1 MDKHS
6 PVHPQPHL
14 GESHFRQLW
23 EAAADAVIVIDG
35 QSRIR
40 YANPSFLEVFG
51 YPLDQALGQPLAML
65 QPERFG
71 EGHPGVLDPQP
82 SRGDERHDWRV
93 VQTIGLHRDGREFPL
108 EISGGEIEIDG
119 SRMFAAFLRDISDRV
134 RAERVQTALHRISE
148 AAHSAIDLQGLFQA
162 IHGIISELL
171 PARNFYVA
179 LYDSVS
185 DVLSFPYWIDES
197 NPRPEPRRL
206 KDFRGLTGLVL
217 QSGEPL
223 MLSPE
228 TIGAMAAY
236 PDVAIIGGEDINWL
250 GIPLRTS
257 HGNIGVLTVQSYSGS
272 GRYTEKDKELLRFVS
287 DQIAS
292 AIELKQV
299 QQDVRESEEQFKSAF
314 EHSAIGMALIGLD
327 RGHYL
332 KVNASHCA
340 IVGYTEAEL
349 LQMTFQDITHPD
361 DIEPDLSQLRRL
373 VAGDITSYKMEKRYF
388 HKSGSIVQVRLVV
401 SLVRDN
407 LGRPKHHIA
416 QIEDITEHKR
426 AERWQRHYIDTLGLI
441 TAEAAIEV
449 ILSSLAA
456 FAEQQADGLLCSILI
471 LSADGKRL
479 RLAAAPSLPAWF
491 NEAIDG
497 AAIGPGEGSCGVAAF
512 TGRMVVT
519 EDVMTSPD
527 WLPWRELAA
536 RAGIR
541 ACWSHPILS
550 ADNKVLGTF
559 AIYRREPLAPTP
571 EEIQLIRQSAGLAAI
586 AIERAR
592 HHEDQR
598 LAKVVFEQGIEG
610 IMVTDLDNRVLMV
623 NESFETLTGFSA
635 EEIVGREPDFL
646 YPDRTGPGHPGGRQG
661 SVVGDGRWR
670 GEVLG
675 MKKSGESY
683 PMAMSVATVHD
694 ALGVPSHFVM
704 TIADVSGQKVQAA
717 RIEQLAFY
725 DVLTG
730 LPNRALFIDRLE
742 QTLVASKR
750 HESHGAILFLDLDRF
765 KEINDSQGH
774 AVGDMALAEVA
785 RRLRSVSRQEETLA
799 RMGGDEFVLIAENI
813 DAEAAVL
820 IAAQFCQALVE
831 PLDLHGHAYVVGASI
846 GIALYPADGETSED
860 LIKHA
865 DIAMYQAKS
874 AGGGYRLYQ
883 AAMGTDLAK
892 RLTLAKRLRQALDG
906 GKLQLYYQ
914 PQFDLGRGCV
924 IGAEALLRWND
935 PELGWVS
942 PAEFIPVAEERG
954 MMNELGDWVLR
965 EACRQLNAW
974 EAAGM
979 RFEGRLAINVS
990 AIQMEDPG
998 VVDRLLGIVQQ
1009 ARLSPARFDLEL
1021 TESSMMR
1028 DPERAVQVLESLGA
1042 AGFGLSIDDFG
1053 TGYSSLSYLK
1063 RFAADQIKI
1072 DISFVQNMLV
1082 DVNDHTIVTTII
1094 VMARSLGLKTTA
1106 EGVEHEDQAA
1116 ALRALGCD
1124 NAQGYHFGRPVAAQV
1139 FGEHWLTPSPT
1150 A

>member
-1 MDKHS
+1 
-6 PVHPQPHL
+6 
-14 GESHFRQLW
+14 
-23 EAAADAVIVIDG
+23 
-35 QSRIR
+35 
-40 YANPSFLEVFG
+40 
-51 YPLDQALGQPLAML
+51 
-65 QPERFG
+65 
-71 EGHPGVLDPQP
+71 
-82 SRGDERHDWRV
+82 
-93 VQTIGLHRDGREFPL
+93 
-108 EISGGEIEIDG
+108 
-119 SRMFAAFLRDISDRV
+119 
-134 RAERVQTALHRISE
+134 
-148 AAHSAIDLQGLFQA
+148 
-162 IHGIISELL
+162 
-171 PARNFYVA
+171 
-179 LYDSVS
+179 
-185 DVLSFPYWIDES
+185 
-197 NPRPEPRRL
+197 
-206 KDFRGLTGLVL
+206 
-217 QSGEPL
+217 

-236 PDVAIIGGEDINWL
+236 PDVAIIRGEDINWL
-250 GIPLRTS
+250 GIPLKTR
-257 HGNIGVLTVQSYSGS
+257 HGTIGVLTVQNYSGMA
-272 GRYTEKDKELLRFVS
+272 RYTEKDKELLRFVS

-327 RGHYL
+327 QGHYL

-361 DIEPDLSQLRRL
+361 DIEPDLSQLRQL
-373 VAGDITSYKMEKRYF
+373 IAGNITSYKMEKRYF
-388 HKSGSIVQVRLVV
+388 HKNGSIVQVRLMV

-407 LGRPKHHIA
+407 VGRPKHHIA

-441 TAEAAIEV
+441 TAEAPIEV

-456 FAEQQADGLLCSILI
+456 FAEQQADGMLCSILM

-479 RLAAAPSLPAWF
+479 RFGAAPSLPGWF

-497 AAIGPGEGSCGVAAF
+497 VTIGLGVGSCGTSAF
-512 TGRMVVT
+512 TGCMVVT
-519 EDVMTSPD
+519 EDVMSSPD
-527 WLPWRELAA
+527 WRPWRELAA

-541 ACWSHPILS
+541 ACWSQPILS

-559 AIYRREPLAPTP
+559 AIYRRETSTPTP
-571 EEIQLIRQSAGLAAI
+571 EDVQLIRHSAGLAAI
-586 AIERAR
+586 AIERANY
-592 HHEDQR
+592 HEDQR

-623 NESFETLTGFSA
+623 NESFEALTGFSA

-646 YPDRTGPGHPGGRQG
+646 YPDRVGPADPGGRG
-661 SVVGDGRWR
+661 DVAGDGRWR

-694 ALGVPSHFVM
+694 ALGVPSHFVI
-704 TIADVSGQKVQAA
+704 TIADVSGQKIQAA

-820 IAAQFCQALVE
+820 IATQFCNALVE

-883 AAMGTDLAK
+883 AAMGADLAK

-906 GKLQLYYQ
+906 GRLQLYYQ

-942 PAEFIPVAEERG
+942 PAEFIPIAEERG

-974 EAAGM
+974 EADGM
-979 RFEGRLAINVS
+979 RFEGRIAINVS

-1009 ARLSPARFDLEL
+1009 ARLSPDRFDLEL

-1028 DPERAVQVLESLGA
+1028 DPERAVQVLELLGA

-1072 DISFVQNMLV
+1072 DISFVRNMLV

-1116 ALRALGCD
+1116 ALRSLGCD
-1124 NAQGYHFGRPVAAQV
+1124 HAQGYHFGRPVAAQV
-1139 FGEHWLTPSPT
+1139 FGECWLKPSPM